1 MNKKRALILAVIV
14 LAVVAAVL
22 LRLRRPA
29 GGEDFVLKRT
39 DIDYSIL
46 ASCTVSYPEP
56 YDMVAKAGGDVL
68 AVPAREGRPAAR
80 GALLVQVDD
89 FRERQNLAIALSN
102 YEGVKLK
109 MANAR
114 EEVYP
119 RLREQLN
126 DAGASL
132 AEAQAHADRVG
143 SLFQAGAVA
152 KVERERADTALEAAR
167 ARFNQVKL
175 QVDSY
180 SRSGAAAEL
189 INQLNVLSAQV
200 ELARRAVA
208 DKRVVA
214 PYDCTVVDLD
224 VVPGETVE
232 AGRRVAIVLERR
244 PWVLEANVDQ
254 RELGFLED
262 GLSAVAVFDAFP
274 AEKVAARVNLVC
286 SLIDLDKGTCLL
298 KLRVEEGG
306 PFIRH
311 GMTGS
316 VEVRG
321 RRVPGLNA
329 GVLALPS
336 RYVVREGGAGFVL
349 LRKGGGVER
358 TALEYAPIGEKWVAV
373 RNLPEG
379 ARIALPE

>member
-1 MNKKRALILAVIV
+1 MKKKAVLGIALIV
-14 LAVVAAVL
+14 LAAAAAVL
-22 LRLRRPA
+22 LLRRPA

-56 YDMVAKAGGDVL
+56 YGMAAKAGGDVV
-68 AVPAREGRPAAR
+68 AVPAREGQRAAK
-80 GALLVQVDD
+80 GTLLVQVDD

-126 DAGASL
+126 DARASL
-132 AEAQAHADRVG
+132 AEAQANSERIGA
-143 SLFQAGAVA
+143 LFQAGAVA

-189 INQLNVLSAQV
+189 INQLNALSAQV

-208 DKRVVA
+208 DKRVAA

-232 AGRRVAIVLERR
+232 TGRRVATVLESR
-244 PWVLEANVDQ
+244 PWILEANVDQ
-254 RELGFLED
+254 RDLGFLED
-262 GLSAVAVFDAFP
+262 GLPATAVFDAFP
-274 AEKVAARVNLVC
+274 AEKVAASVNLVC
-286 SLIDLDKGTCLL
+286 TVIDLDKGTCRL
-298 KLRVEEGG
+298 KLRVEEDK

-316 VEVRG
+316 AEVRG

-336 RYVVREGGAGFVL
+336 RYVARDNGAAFVL
-349 LRKGGGVER
+349 LRRGGSVGR
-358 TALEYAPIGEKWVAV
+358 AALEYAPIGEKWVAV

-379 ARIALPE
+379 ARIAPPK

>member
-1 MNKKRALILAVIV
+1 MKKKAMWIAGIALAALLA
-14 LAVVAAVL
+14 AFL
-22 LRLRRPA
+22 LRKPA
-29 GGEDFVLKRT
+29 GGGDFVLKRT
-39 DIDYSIL
+39 DIDYAIL
-46 ASCTVSYPEP
+46 ASCTVSYPQP
-56 YDMVAKAGGDVL
+56 YDLAAKAGGDVV
-68 AVPAREGRPAAR
+68 AVPAREGQSAAK
-80 GALLVQVDD
+80 GSLLVQIDD
-89 FRERQNLAIALSN
+89 FRERQNLAIAQSN

-132 AEAQAHADRVG
+132 AEAQANADRIGV
-143 SLFQAGAVA
+143 LFQAGAVA
-152 KVERERADTALEAAR
+152 KVDRERADTALEAAR

-189 INQLNVLSAQV
+189 INQLNALSAQV

-224 VVPGETVE
+224 IVPGETVE
-232 AGRRVAIVLERR
+232 TGRRVAVVLERR
-244 PWVLEANVDQ
+244 PWILEANVDQ

-262 GLSAVAVFDAFP
+262 GLPAVAVFDAFP
-274 AEKVAARVNLVC
+274 ADKVAASVNLVC
-286 SLIDLDKGTCLL
+286 SLIDLDKGTCRL
-298 KLRVEEGG
+298 KLRVEQER

-316 VEVRG
+316 VEIRG
-321 RRVPGLNA
+321 RRVPGVSA
-329 GVLALPS
+329 GVLALPV
-336 RYVVREGGAGFVL
+336 RYIVRENDRRFVL
-349 LRKGGGVER
+349 LRKGRNVER
-358 TALEYAPIGEKWVAV
+358 TALEYTPIGEKWVAV

-379 ARIALPE
+379 ARLALPE

>member
-1 MNKKRALILAVIV
+1 MNKKHALILALVL
-14 LAVVAAVL
+14 LAVVTAVL
-22 LRLRRPA
+22 LLRRRA
-29 GGEDFVLKRT
+29 DGEDFILKRA

-56 YDMVAKAGGDVL
+56 YDMAAKAGGDVV
-68 AVPAREGRPAAR
+68 AVPAREGQRAAR

-132 AEAQAHADRVG
+132 AEAQANADRIG
-143 SLFQAGAVA
+143 ALFQAGAVA

-189 INQLNVLSAQV
+189 INQLNALSAQV

-232 AGRRVAIVLERR
+232 AGRRIATVLERR
-244 PWVLEANVDQ
+244 PWILEANVDQ
-254 RELGFLED
+254 RDLGFLED

-274 AEKVAARVNLVC
+274 AEKVAASINLVC
-286 SLIDLDKGTCLL
+286 SLIDLDKGTCRL
-298 KLRVEEGG
+298 KLRVEEDRA
-306 PFIRH
+306 FIRH

-336 RYVVREGGAGFVL
+336 RYVVRDNGAAFVL
-349 LRKGGGVER
+349 LRNGGRVER

-379 ARIALPE
+379 ARIVLPE

>member
-1 MNKKRALILAVIV
+1 MKKNAMWIAGIALAALLA
-14 LAVVAAVL
+14 AFL
-22 LRLRRPA
+22 LRKPA
-29 GGEDFVLKRT
+29 GGGDFVLKRT

-46 ASCTVSYPEP
+46 ASCTVSYPQP
-56 YDMVAKAGGDVL
+56 YDLAAKAGGDVV
-68 AVPAREGRPAAR
+68 AVPAREGQSAAK
-80 GALLVQVDD
+80 GSLLVQIDD
-89 FRERQNLAIALSN
+89 FRERQNLAIAQSN

-132 AEAQAHADRVG
+132 AEAQANADRIGV
-143 SLFQAGAVA
+143 LFQAGAVA
-152 KVERERADTALEAAR
+152 KVDRERADTALEAAR

-189 INQLNVLSAQV
+189 INQLNALSAQV

-224 VVPGETVE
+224 IVPGETVE
-232 AGRRVAIVLERR
+232 TGRRVAVVLERR
-244 PWVLEANVDQ
+244 PWILEANVDQ

-262 GLSAVAVFDAFP
+262 GLPAVAVFDAFP
-274 AEKVAARVNLVC
+274 ADKVAASVNLVC
-286 SLIDLDKGTCLL
+286 SLIDLDKGTCRL
-298 KLRVEEGG
+298 KLRVEQDR

-316 VEVRG
+316 VEIRG
-321 RRVPGLNA
+321 RRVPGVSA
-329 GVLALPS
+329 GVLALPV
-336 RYVVREGGAGFVL
+336 RYIVRENDRRFVL
-349 LRKGGGVER
+349 LRKGRNVER
-358 TALEYAPIGEKWVAV
+358 TALEYTPIGEKWVAV

-379 ARIALPE
+379 ARLALPE

>member
-1 MNKKRALILAVIV
+1 MNKKRALIFALPLLA
-14 LAVVAAVL
+14 AVAAVL
-22 LRLRRPA
+22 VLRRPA

-39 DIDYSIL
+39 DIEYSIL

-56 YDMVAKAGGDVL
+56 YDMAAKAGGDVF
-68 AVPAREGRPAAR
+68 AVPAREGQTAAR
-80 GALLVQVDD
+80 GALLVQIDD
-89 FRERQNLAIALSN
+89 FRERQNLAIAMSN

-132 AEAQAHADRVG
+132 AEAQANADRVG
-143 SLFQAGAVA
+143 ALFQAGAVA

-189 INQLNVLSAQV
+189 IQQLNALSAQV

-232 AGRRVAIVLERR
+232 AGRRIATVLERQ

-254 RELGFLED
+254 RELGFLDD

-286 SLIDLDKGTCLL
+286 SLIDLDKGTCRL
-298 KLRVEEGG
+298 KLRVEEGR

-321 RRVPGLNA
+321 RRVPGLNT

-336 RYVVREGGAGFVL
+336 RYVIREGGAAFVL
-349 LRKGGGVER
+349 LRKGGRVER

-379 ARIALPE
+379 ARVASPE

>member
-1 MNKKRALILAVIV
+1 MKKNAMWIAGIALAALLA
-14 LAVVAAVL
+14 AFL
-22 LRLRRPA
+22 LRKPA
-29 GGEDFVLKRT
+29 GGGDFVLKRT
-39 DIDYSIL
+39 DIDYAIL
-46 ASCTVSYPEP
+46 ASCTVSYPQP
-56 YDMVAKAGGDVL
+56 YDLAAKAGGDVV
-68 AVPAREGRPAAR
+68 AVPAREGQSAAK
-80 GALLVQVDD
+80 GSLLVQIDD
-89 FRERQNLAIALSN
+89 FRERQNLAIAQSN

-132 AEAQAHADRVG
+132 AEAQANADRIGV
-143 SLFQAGAVA
+143 LFQAGAVA
-152 KVERERADTALEAAR
+152 KVDRERADTALEAAR

-189 INQLNVLSAQV
+189 INQLNALSAQV

-224 VVPGETVE
+224 IVPGETVE
-232 AGRRVAIVLERR
+232 TGRRVAVVLERR
-244 PWVLEANVDQ
+244 PWILEANVDQ

-262 GLSAVAVFDAFP
+262 GLPAVAVFDAFP
-274 AEKVAARVNLVC
+274 ADKVAASVNLVC
-286 SLIDLDKGTCLL
+286 SLIDLDKGTCRL
-298 KLRVEEGG
+298 KLRVEQER

-316 VEVRG
+316 VEIRG
-321 RRVPGLNA
+321 RRVPGVSA
-329 GVLALPS
+329 GVLALPV
-336 RYVVREGGAGFVL
+336 RYIVRENDRRFVL
-349 LRKGGGVER
+349 LRKGRNVER
-358 TALEYAPIGEKWVAV
+358 TALEYTPIGEKWVAV

-379 ARIALPE
+379 ARLALPE

>member
-1 MNKKRALILAVIV
+1 MNKKRALLVAVIV
-14 LAVVAAVL
+14 LAASAAVL
-22 LRLRRPA
+22 LLRRPA
-29 GGEDFVLKRT
+29 GGEDFILKRT
-39 DIDYSIL
+39 DIDYAIL

-56 YDMVAKAGGDVL
+56 YDMAAKAGGDVV

-132 AEAQAHADRVG
+132 AEAQANADRIG
-143 SLFQAGAVA
+143 ALFRAGAVA

-189 INQLNVLSAQV
+189 INQLNALSAQV

-224 VVPGETVE
+224 VVPGEAVE
-232 AGRRVAIVLERR
+232 AGRRIATVLERR

-254 RELGFLED
+254 RDVGFLED
-262 GLSAVAVFDAFP
+262 GLGAVAVFDAFP
-274 AEKVAARVNLVC
+274 AERVAASINLVC
-286 SLIDLDKGTCLL
+286 SLIDLDKGTCRL
-298 KLRVEEGG
+298 KLRVEEDKA
-306 PFIRH
+306 FIRH

-336 RYVVREGGAGFVL
+336 RYVVRDNGGAFVL
-349 LRKGGGVER
+349 LRQGGSVER